1 MKDILPK
8 LPGVILSAM
17 SNPYAA
23 AAAAILGT
31 LAFFFLRKMIMPW
44 FQKIQD
50 VKNTQ
55 DVVTERKKSQTD
67 NQEANDQLDAIMSS
81 MEKKD
86 VNNSK

>member
-8 LPGVILSAM
+8 IPGAILGAM

-44 FQKIQD
+44 LQKIQD

-55 DVVTERKKSQTD
+55 DVVIERKKTQTD
-67 NQEANDQLDAIMSS
+67 NQDANDQLDAIMSS

-86 VNNSK
+86 VNNIK